1 MIYQRLSPDF
11 EINQTGFLRKEPHRG
26 SERVR
31 VEGVFSP
38 RPETGGLRQLFFKS
52 WLDAQKPL
60 VTTRYQADQLT
71 AYPATIFSP
80 DFLKESRGYGAGFA
94 MQLDYHSGTR
104 IELFASR
111 QHRYDITGPYDS
123 DSLGVRLGTPR
134 QRKIALAASAFVD
147 DFYNFDRRHVSREWA
162 LNLDLTI
169 LPVDQWRIETRL
181 RHSSAFDPGDNLED
195 RIWLGAFRTEIL
207 FSPDMFLRLF
217 FQARSTRTPSG
228 TQKSY
233 LISNVFGWEFRRG
246 SRFFIAFNESR
257 DDAAGSL
264 RLVNQAIIFKIAHQI
279 DM

>member
-1 MIYQRLSPDF
+1 M
-11 EINQTGFLRKEPHRG
+11 
-26 SERVR
+26 
-31 VEGVFSP
+31 
-38 RPETGGLRQLFFKS
+38 
-52 WLDAQKPL
+52 
-60 VTTRYQADQLT
+60 
-71 AYPATIFSP
+71 
-80 DFLKESRGYGAGFA
+80 
-94 MQLDYHSGTR
+94 
-104 IELFASR
+104 
-111 QHRYDITGPYDS
+111 
-123 DSLGVRLGTPR
+123 
-134 QRKIALAASAFVD
+134 
-147 DFYNFDRRHVSREWA
+147 
-162 LNLDLTI
+162 
-169 LPVDQWRIETRL
+169 DQWRIETRL